1 MLPMNPK
8 PPVSALLLTLSFA
21 TVIDVGAGWLLRRP
35 ELSPSLRMLVALSPI
50 PANLLLVGLI
60 VTALRRLDE
69 FLRHVHFEAIAIGFM
84 LTGLAVFIYGYLQMA
99 RAVPPLNFGIVWLF
113 MVLFYGIGYV
123 IAARHYR

>member
-1 MLPMNPK
+1 MNPK
-8 PPVSALLLTLSFA
+8 PPVIALLLTLSFA

-60 VTALRRLDE
+60 VMALRRLDE

-99 RAVPPLNFGIVWLF
+99 RTVPPLNFGIVWLF

>member
-1 MLPMNPK
+1 MNPK
-8 PPVSALLLTLSFA
+8 PPVIALFLTLSFA
-21 TVIDVGAGWLLRRP
+21 MVIDVGAGWLLRRP

-60 VTALRRLDE
+60 VTAIRRLDE
-69 FLRHVHFEAIAIGFM
+69 FLRYVHFEAIAIGFM

>member
-1 MLPMNPK
+1 MNPK
-8 PPVSALLLTLSFA
+8 PPVIALLLTLSFA

-60 VTALRRLDE
+60 VTAIRRLDE
-69 FLRHVHFEAIAIGFM
+69 FLRYVHFEAIAIGFM

>member
-1 MLPMNPK
+1 M
-8 PPVSALLLTLSFA
+8 SAR
-21 TVIDVGAGWLLRRP
+21 VGCFGDRNSLHRS
-35 ELSPSLRMLVALSPI
+35 ECSSPSPI

-60 VTALRRLDE
+60 VPALRRLDE